1 MQYSEIKL
9 KVGLNEHKIP
19 ADIKWM
25 ATDSERS
32 QFTDCKAFNLS
43 IWDPVEANSLSIN
56 LWTDTMQTDEMHSFF
71 FRSLIQ
77 MSESYQRATANPF
90 VKDMMNQMVTDLIK
104 KTADWENNK
113 ENS

>member
-1 MQYSEIKL
+1 
-9 KVGLNEHKIP
+9 
-19 ADIKWM
+19 
-25 ATDSERS
+25 
-32 QFTDCKAFNLS
+32 
-43 IWDPVEANSLSIN
+43 
-56 LWTDTMQTDEMHSFF
+56 MHSFF

-113 ENS
+113 E